1 MSSIT
6 KKLEGLG
13 VAIVTPFLEDGSVDY
28 KGLSNLIEHL
38 VSGGCDFLVVL
49 GTTGEAPAIPDEER
63 YGILDFVKTTNQG
76 RLPLVAGFGGND
88 TAHVLKAMREYDM
101 NGIDAILSVA
111 PYYNKP
117 TQEGLYQHF
126 KTIAEA
132 CPVPVVLYNVPG
144 RTSCNILPETSLRLA
159 KDIPNIVAIKEAS
172 GSFPQFM
179 DIVRGKDDDFLFL
192 SGDDNLTLPVI
203 SIGGRGVISVL
214 GNSHP
219 TEMKAMLTAA
229 MEGDF
234 ETARQIHYKLL
245 PLMKL
250 IFKEGNPAGI
260 KAILKIMGI
269 CGDRVRLPLANV
281 SEETYNETVEALG

>member
-1 MSSIT
+1 MSIT

-13 VAIVTPFLEDGSVDY
+13 VAIVTPFLEDSSVDY

-38 VSGGCDFLVVL
+38 ISGGCDFLVVL
-49 GTTGEAPAIPDEER
+49 GTTGEAPTIPDDER
-63 YGILDFVKTTNQG
+63 YAIMDFVKEKNQG
-76 RLPLVAGFGGND
+76 RLPIVAGFGGND

-101 NGIDAILSVA
+101 TGIDAILSVA

-126 KTIAEA
+126 KAIAEA

-144 RTSCNILPETSLRLA
+144 RSSCNILPEITLRLS
-159 KDIPNIVAIKEAS
+159 KEVENIVAIKEAS
-172 GSFPQFM
+172 GSFSQFM
-179 DIVRGKDDDFLFL
+179 NIISKKDKDFLFL

-203 SIGGRGVISVL
+203 SIGGRGVVSVL

-219 TEMKAMLTAA
+219 KEMKALLTAA

-234 ETARQIHYKLL
+234 ETARRIHYKLL
-245 PLMKL
+245 PLMQL

-269 CGDRVRLPLANV
+269 CGDTVRLPLANV
-281 SEETYNETVEALG
+281 GEATYGETVEALR